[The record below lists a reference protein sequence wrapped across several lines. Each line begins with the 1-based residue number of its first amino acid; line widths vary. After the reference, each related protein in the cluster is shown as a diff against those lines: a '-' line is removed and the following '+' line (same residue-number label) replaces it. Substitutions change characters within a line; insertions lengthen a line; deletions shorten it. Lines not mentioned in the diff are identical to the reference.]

1 MHRTR
6 VPPCAP
12 LPGTGA
18 PARGLFLARSGVLFE
33 RAARD
38 QARFDQERLSEALL
52 PLLFR
57 ATQSGWTLYLVGN
70 EEGVARGR
78 ISELQW
84 ERFELECLAVAT
96 AARST
101 QALIEPPDLLSR
113 NAAGGRLAAVVLER
127 AQLDVVGLV
136 DRTMD
141 NRRKIRGHGGIAH
154 LILEERSIAKCALR
168 DAGRRDVVLMAICIG
183 VRKDCRWLDA
193 VPRCEFAERA
203 NGLAIA
209 TEVAIA

>member
-84 ERFELECLAVAT
+84 ERFELECLAFLKAQGIVVKKCYASLDSPEGKGKHRRDSVFRFPNT
-96 AARST
+96 GVFYHAA
-101 QALIEPPDLLSR
+101 QEDGIELAESWMISSDLHEL
-113 NAAGGRLAAVVLER
+113 AAGWRAGLRLAAVAFER
-127 AQLDVVGLV
+127 PDADSDLRVEPGLSAATPRAALV
-136 DRTMD
+136 E
-141 NRRKIRGHGGIAH
+141 
-154 LILEERSIAKCALR
+154 ILAR
-168 DAGRRDVVLMAICIG
+168 DPLL
-183 VRKDCRWLDA
+183 VR
-193 VPRCEFAERA
+193 
-203 NGLAIA
+203 
-209 TEVAIA
+209 